1 MSLPAPSALAMRM
14 DPERHGGSLPAQH
27 GETPLLQLR
36 DVRRQFRVGHGKV
49 LRAVDGVSL
58 TISEREV
65 LGLVGESGCG
75 KTTLGRMVVGLL
87 ERSGGEILYRS
98 EALPDRYG
106 PAEFRRY
113 GRRIQMIFQ
122 DPYSSLDPRMTL
134 REIVAEGP
142 LLHGMWRRGDV
153 AERVAEELR
162 RVGLSPDFMSRY
174 PHEFSGGQ
182 RQRVGIARAL
192 ALEPEVVVC
201 DEPISALDVSVQAQV
216 VNLLADLK
224 ETIGLTL
231 LFIAHD
237 LSMIRYVS
245 DRIAVMYLG
254 RIVELGR
261 ADDVYFR
268 PSHPY
273 TQSLVAANPVAEWT
287 RARRGE
293 RPPARG
299 EVPSPVNLPPGCR
312 FAGRCPE
319 VQPAC
324 REHDPA
330 LVQLGERNVACL
342 RRTEDPEVT
351 LRIQRGG
358 GSLPVDA
365 AGE

>member
-1 MSLPAPSALAMRM
+1 VT
-14 DPERHGGSLPAQH
+14 
-27 GETPLLQLR
+27 TPLLDLR
-36 DVRRQFRVGHGKV
+36 DVRREFPLGHGRV
-49 LRAVDGVSL
+49 LKAVDGVSL
-58 TISEREV
+58 TVGEREV
-65 LGLVGESGCG
+65 VGLVGESGCG
-75 KTTLGRMVVGLL
+75 KTTLGRTIVGLL
-87 ERSGGEILYRS
+87 ERTGGQILYRGRP
-98 EALPDRYG
+98 LPERYS
-106 PAEFRRY
+106 PADFRTY

-142 LLHGMWRRGDV
+142 LLHGLWKRSEV
-153 AERVAEELR
+153 AERVAGWLR

-182 RQRVGIARAL
+182 RQRVGVARAL
-192 ALEPEVVVC
+192 ALEPELVVC

-224 ETIGLTL
+224 ESIGLTL

-273 TQSLVAANPVAEWT
+273 TRSLVAANPTADYA

-319 VQPAC
+319 VQPVC
-324 REHDPA
+324 REVDPA
-330 LVQLGERNVACL
+330 LVELGGGRRVACHVREAEAAA
-342 RRTEDPEVT
+342 RRPA
-351 LRIQRGG
+351 
-358 GSLPVDA
+358 GSGPVESKAD
-365 AGE
+365 